1 MYTRSP
7 KLLSKQISK
16 HDYKRLYSFNVVQ
29 MQLGENVLDIKN
41 SLVGAREFTEI
52 YIFKN
57 KII

>member
-41 SLVGAREFTEI
+41 SLAPTREFTEI
-52 YIFKN
+52 LYF
-57 KII
+57 

>member
-52 YIFKN
+52 YIFK
-57 KII
+57 K